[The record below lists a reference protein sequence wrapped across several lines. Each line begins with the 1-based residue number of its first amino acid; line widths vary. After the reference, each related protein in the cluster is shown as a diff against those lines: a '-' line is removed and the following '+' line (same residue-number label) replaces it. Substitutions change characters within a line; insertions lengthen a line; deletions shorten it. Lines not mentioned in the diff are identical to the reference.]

1 MPLQPTYKWSET
13 DSSIKITIDNVPI
26 NDQGQLFCSDRL
38 VKLNA
43 PPYLLL
49 LDLKHAVDDDR
60 STATITRGRRVVIS
74 LVKVR
79 GVWIRSV
86 WAA

>member
-1 MPLQPTYKWSET
+1 MALTMPLQPAYTWAET

-26 NDQGQLFCSDRL
+26 KDQGQLFCSDRV
-38 VKLNA
+38 VKLNV

-60 STATITRGRRVVIS
+60 STATIIKGRKVVIT

-79 GVWIRSV
+79 N
-86 WAA
+86 